1 MAIYEVN
8 LDRIVKIKETTFAQ
22 AGLDERRDLQR
33 LLKKQIEV
41 IAPDTL
47 VISEEFCDW
56 EDSMRRIDLLGL
68 DKDANLVV
76 IELKRTEDGGHME
89 LQATRYAA
97 MVSAMTFD
105 KAVDVYSDYLRKI
118 GSDEDAKDSMLSFL
132 EWDEPDEEVFA
143 QDVKILLVSADF
155 GKELTTAVIWLNE
168 RELDIRCIRIKP
180 YDDNGRTLIDVQQII
195 PLPEAEEYQVQ
206 IREKA
211 ARERDSRRV
220 RSESEQLYYR
230 FWENLLDLANKK
242 TDLHSRISP
251 SKGSYIAAT
260 SAGLAFC
267 YAFGRNG
274 ARVELYIN
282 KGDKDKNKNI
292 FDQIASSKEEIEQN
306 FGSSLYWQRLDKKD
320 ASRISAE
327 VSSTSVR
334 DEEEWSKLQKNMVET
349 MIKFENAIRPSITRL
364 EEGAQPMPMGK
375 N

>member
-1 MAIYEVN
+1 MAIYEVDS
-8 LDRIVKIKETTFAQ
+8 DRIVTIKETTFAQ

-33 LLKKQIEV
+33 LLKNQIEV

-56 EDSMRRIDLLGL
+56 EDSNRRIDLLGL
-68 DKDANLVV
+68 DKDANIVV

-89 LQATRYAA
+89 LQAIRYAA
-97 MVSAMTFD
+97 MASAMAFD
-105 KAVDVYSDYLRKI
+105 KAIDVYSDYLRKI

-132 EWDEPDEEVFA
+132 EWDEPDDEVFA
-143 QDVKILLVSADF
+143 QDVRILLVSADF

-180 YDDNGRTLIDVQQII
+180 YDDNGRILIDVQQLI

-211 ARERDSRRV
+211 ARERGSRRV
-220 RSESEQLYYR
+220 KSGSEQLYYR
-230 FWENLLDLANKK
+230 FWEGLLDLANKK

-260 SAGLAFC
+260 SARLMFC

-274 ARVELYIN
+274 ARVELYID

-306 FGSSLYWQRLDKKD
+306 FGGSLYWQRLDNKD
-320 ASRISAE
+320 ASRISAA
-327 VSSTSVR
+327 VCSASVR
-334 DEEEWSKLQKNMVET
+334 DEEEWPQLQQNMVET
-349 MIKFENAIRPSITRL
+349 MIKFEKALIPHIKRL
-364 EEGAQPMPMGK
+364 AEGA
-375 N
+375 

>member
-1 MAIYEVN
+1 MPIYELN
-8 LDRIVKIKETTFAQ
+8 SDRIVKINETSFGQ
-22 AGLDERRDLQR
+22 AGLDERKDLQR
-33 LLKKQIEV
+33 LLKNQIEV

-47 VISEEFCDW
+47 VISEEFGEW
-56 EDSMRRIDLLGL
+56 EDSRRRIDLLGL

-89 LQATRYAA
+89 LQAIRYAA

-180 YDDNGRTLIDVQQII
+180 YDDNGRTLIDVQQVI

-260 SAGLAFC
+260 SAGLTFC
-267 YAFGRNG
+267 YAFGHNG

-292 FDQIASSKEEIEQN
+292 FDQIASSKEKIEQN
-306 FGSSLYWQRLDKKD
+306 FGSSLYWQRLDNKD
-320 ASRISAE
+320 ASRISTA
-327 VSSTSVR
+327 VSNTSVR
-334 DEEEWSKLQKNMVET
+334 DEKEWPQLQKNMVET
-349 MIKFENAIRPSITRL
+349 MIKFEKAIRPHITRL
-364 EEGAQPMPMGK
+364 EEGA
-375 N
+375 

>member
-1 MAIYEVN
+1 MPIYELN
-8 LDRIVKIKETTFAQ
+8 SDRIVKIKETTFAQ

-47 VISEEFCDW
+47 VISEEFSEW
-56 EDSMRRIDLLGL
+56 EDCSRRIDLLGL
-68 DKDANLVV
+68 DKDANMVV

-89 LQATRYAA
+89 LQAIRYAA
-97 MVSAMTFD
+97 MTSAMTFD

-132 EWDEPDEEVFA
+132 EWDEPDAEVFA

-180 YDDNGRTLIDVQQII
+180 YDDNGRTLINVQQVI

-220 RSESEQLYYR
+220 KSELGQMYYH
-230 FWENLLDLANKK
+230 FWEGLLDLANKK

-251 SKGSYIAAT
+251 SKNSWIAAA
-260 SAGLAFC
+260 SAGLSFC
-267 YAFGRNG
+267 YAFGYNG
-274 ARVELYIN
+274 TRVELYIN

-292 FDQIASSKEEIEQN
+292 FDQFASSKEEIEQN
-306 FGSSLYWQRLDKKD
+306 FGSSLDWQRLDNKD

-334 DEEEWSKLQKNMVET
+334 DEEEWSQLQKNMVET

-364 EEGAQPMPMGK
+364 EEGA
-375 N
+375 